1 MPIFKN
7 IFEYHNLTALVDK
20 HRGTPR
26 SGALVFGSLGV
37 ALLRR

>member
-26 SGALVFGSLGV
+26 SGALAFATLARTLFV
-37 ALLRR
+37 R